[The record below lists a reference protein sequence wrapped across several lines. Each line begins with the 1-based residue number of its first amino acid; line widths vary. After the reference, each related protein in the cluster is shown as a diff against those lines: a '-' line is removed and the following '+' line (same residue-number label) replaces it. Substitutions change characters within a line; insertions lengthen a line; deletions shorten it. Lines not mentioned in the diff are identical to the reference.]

1 MVVELKVVLEAIVK
15 VILRQVVLDGI
26 FFFWMEVTG
35 RSGAVQ
41 HSREIFRRIIGFSL
55 VS

>member
-15 VILRQVVLDGI
+15 VILRQVVSDGSN
-26 FFFWMEVTG
+26 WEKW
-35 RSGAVQ
+35 SGAVQ
-41 HSREIFRRIIGFSL
+41 HNEIFQRIIGFFL